1 MEDHMS
7 SWHRAG
13 TTVLV
18 GLLAAACSSGDGGS
32 GTTGRIITLKT
43 QLNIQDDLTQSKTNA
58 LGWSITISKAYLSVG
73 ALYYFTGDP
82 VLSQCLQAKSTRQ
95 SALAWIGDMLVKP
108 AYAHPGHYIE
118 GAAMGQ
124 MVGATTIDLLGSSV
138 ALPDGNGVTG
148 MTNSAEFTW
157 QAPPAGDLAP
167 SLNGHV
173 ILSQGTAT
181 KGTVTIPFIAK
192 ADATEVVDGDN
203 KVEVAGCSFGA
214 VPGQVGVDMDGDG
227 TVTLTLVPSV
237 WFDEVD
243 FSYVA
248 PGAVGA
254 PTPDANGVVDIAG
267 TLAWAGFVRGVKKG
281 TAYLFSYSK

>member
-1 MEDHMS
+1 MS

-18 GLLAAACSSGDGGS
+18 ALLAAACSSSDGGS

-43 QLNIQDDLTQSKTNA
+43 KVNIADDLTQSKTNA
-58 LGWSITISKAYLSVG
+58 LGWGITISKAYLSVG
-73 ALYYFTGDP
+73 PLYYFTGDP
-82 VLSQCLQAKSTRQ
+82 VLSQRLLPKSKRRG
-95 SALAWIGDMLVKP
+95 ALARIGDMFATP

-124 MVGATTIDLLGSSV
+124 MVGATTVDLLGSSV

-157 QAPPAGDLAP
+157 QTSPAGDLAP

-173 ILSQGTAT
+173 VLAQGTAT
-181 KGTVTIPFIAK
+181 KGAVTILFIAK

-243 FSYVA
+243 FSYVT
-248 PGAVGA
+248 PGAAGA